1 MGPWLAVILAVTFLF
16 CGTSLLIVGC
26 LMVLGLTNDVHYQ
39 DRFLVLI
46 VMGSIMFIPG
56 SYYTTYFACKAFTR
70 DPDWKYDELLIDIEM
85 VKC

>member
-1 MGPWLAVILAVTFLF
+1 
-16 CGTSLLIVGC
+16 
-26 LMVLGLTNDVHYQ
+26 MVLGLTNDVHYQ

-70 DPDWKYDELLIDIEM
+70 DPDWKYDELRIDIEM

>member
-1 MGPWLAVILAVTFLF
+1 M
-16 CGTSLLIVGC
+16 
-26 LMVLGLTNDVHYQ
+26 
-39 DRFLVLI
+39 VLI